1 MKDNYVKKIKYLF
14 VVSLLFTLSYA
25 EGTTVKMSYE
35 NLSFD
40 NSKTKDQG
48 RVYGVAL
55 NHKTEGALYQ
65 IAYEKTNTDTF
76 QPPMPKDLH
85 VNKYYLKYTHMLEK
99 KQAFSV
105 SYATIDDNLMK
116 ETDGGHI
123 YGLGYKYGA
132 FALTQ
137 YLSDYKHFNVYQT
150 DLKYKFK
157 KEFGE
162 IHASATLLGKYIHL
176 QDRESNG
183 FSKNAKEDYF
193 TPGVKLHAH
202 YDDYHMA
209 AGAFFGKR
217 VFAVMYDGFK
227 VQHHAME
234 FNETYMF
241 GFGKHFG
248 DADLNLKY
256 VYQRATELPI
266 ENHNVKVQNIGVV
279 LRYRF

>member
-1 MKDNYVKKIKYLF
+1 MKKMKILF

-25 EGTTVKMSYE
+25 QSTTVKLSYE
-35 NLSFD
+35 NLNFD
-40 NSKTKDQG
+40 NSKKKDKG
-48 RVYGVAL
+48 KRYGVIL
-55 NHKTEGALYQ
+55 SHKAAASLYQ
-65 IAYEKTNTDTF
+65 IAYSRTDTDTF
-76 QPPMPKDLH
+76 QPPLPEDLH
-85 VNKYYLKYTHMLEK
+85 VNEYYLKYTHMLDDN
-99 KQAFSV
+99 QALHV

-132 FALTQ
+132 FALRQ

-150 DLKYKFK
+150 DLKYTFK
-157 KEFGE
+157 KDFDDVKTSTEL
-162 IHASATLLGKYIHL
+162 IGKYIHL
-176 QDRESNG
+176 QDRESNA
-183 FSKNAKEDYF
+183 FSANAKENYF
-193 TPGVKLHAH
+193 TPGVKFHAH
-202 YDDYHMA
+202 YHDYHMG

-234 FNETYMF
+234 FNETYMV

-248 DADLNLKY
+248 AADLTLKY
-256 VYQRATELPI
+256 VYQEATEIPI
-266 ENHNVKVQNIGVV
+266 NNENVKVQNVGVV